1 MILLGRIVGIDLG
14 TSTSEVAI
22 LVDGKPFVIPNHLG
36 ESITPS
42 VVGIS
47 EEGEVIVGKEARDQ
61 LLLKP
66 NDTVIEV
73 KRLMGSNQT
82 VSMGG
87 KEYSPQKISSYILR
101 YLIDCSSKYLGEEV
115 ERAVITVPAYF
126 SDDQRKSVVEAGKL
140 AGITV
145 ERIINEPTAASLD
158 YGIEH
163 MEECRNI
170 LVYDLG
176 GGTLDVT
183 ILEMFEC
190 VLEVKASSG
199 NNKLGGKDFDQKII
213 DYLLENFKNKNNT
226 DISKDIRAMMR
237 LKDAAEN
244 CKIALSSSD
253 EYEVALPFLA
263 NVNDTPVALEEK
275 ITKEVFESL
284 INELIDSTQKQIEVA
299 LSDSGLKSENIDMIL
314 LVGGSTRIPYVKKFI
329 EKTLGQIP
337 QSLVDPDLA
346 VVRGAAVQAAILN
359 DELSSEKDIM
369 ITDVCPYTLGLAV
382 LDFIGG
388 MPVHD
393 AYDVIIP
400 RNVTIPVRKE
410 KIYGTVVDNQTSV
423 EIKAYQG
430 EYKRAS
436 QNNFLGKFKL
446 DGIPPAP
453 AFEQKINVA
462 FSYDVNGILSIEG
475 KIVSTGE
482 KANLTVETTGVSL
495 EDEVNL
501 EDWVN
506 SPLAKKYRAVI
517 KKAERLL
524 KTENDDFEMFELENL
539 LVSIKKSIIK
549 NDDTEIIDNLKDEI
563 SDLLMELSEDEDD

>member
-1 MILLGRIVGIDLG
+1 VGRIVGIDLG

-36 ESITPS
+36 EDITPS

-183 ILEMFEC
+183 ILEMFEG

-213 DYLLENFKNKNNT
+213 DYLFENFKNKNNT

-244 CKIALSSSD
+244 CKIALSSCD
-253 EYEVALPFLA
+253 KYEVALPFLA

-524 KTENDDFEMFELENL
+524 KTEDDDFEMFELENL

>member
-1 MILLGRIVGIDLG
+1 MILLSRIVGIDLG

-140 AGITV
+140 AGIIV

-183 ILEMFEC
+183 ILEMFEG

-244 CKIALSSSD
+244 CKIALSSSE
-253 EYEVALPFLA
+253 EYEVALPFFA
-263 NVNDTPVALEEK
+263 DFNNTPVALEEK
-275 ITKEVFESL
+275 ITKEVFENL
-284 INELIDSTQKQIEVA
+284 INVLIDSTQKQIEVA
-299 LSDSGLKSENIDMIL
+299 LSDSGLKSEDIDMIL

-482 KANLTVETTGVSL
+482 KANLTVETTGVSM

-524 KTENDDFEMFELENL
+524 KTEDDDFEMFELENL

-549 NDDTEIIDNLKDEI
+549 NDDTEIIDDLKDEI